1 MKIFGKKKGGA
12 PVVLFADPVLGMA
25 LARRIAARGLVV
37 CGRREGSEWSG
48 GEKREGRRCPGTAGL
63 NQEGL
68 AGAGC
73 KHQAGGAL

>member
-37 CGRREGSEWSG
+37 CGRREGSEWNG
-48 GEKREGRRCPGTAGL
+48 GETRDGRRCPGTAVGL
-63 NQEGL
+63 NDGS

-73 KHQAGGAL
+73 KHQAGGSL